1 MNTARRAVLFAI
13 LAVAFCAGAWRSD
26 GINAIMAL
34 IAGVVFGI
42 GAVSAAIAMRRHPAG
57 RST

>member
-1 MNTARRAVLFAI
+1 MNTTGRALLFA
-13 LAVAFCAGAWRSD
+13 LLSVAFCAGAWRSE
-26 GINAIMAL
+26 GINSTMAL

-42 GAVSAAIAMRRHPAG
+42 GAVSIAISARRAIG